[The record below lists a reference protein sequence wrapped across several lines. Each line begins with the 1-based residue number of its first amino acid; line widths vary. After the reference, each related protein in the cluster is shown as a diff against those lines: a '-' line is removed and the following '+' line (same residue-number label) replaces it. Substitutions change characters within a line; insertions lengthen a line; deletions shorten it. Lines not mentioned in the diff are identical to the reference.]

1 MHLKERLN
9 SVFLDINKKL
19 DNPDF
24 THSITSF
31 VNTYENIK
39 TDSAMVSALSTF
51 GKSLQTKARGCKRQR
66 GYLQTSPQSGVQ
78 LTAVSRSKTSLDGT
92 LKVSRKE
99 RVYGRTGRN
108 PSAPFHS
115 IVQCVEESVCL
126 EGNH

>member
-1 MHLKERLN
+1 MHLKERLK
-9 SVFLDINKKL
+9 SVFLDMNKKL

-66 GYLQTSPQSGVQ
+66 GCLQTSPQSGVQ
-78 LTAVSRSKTSLDGT
+78 LGAASRSKNCLDGT
-92 LKVSRKE
+92 PKVSRKE
-99 RVYGRTGRN
+99 HVYEIN

-115 IVQCVEESVCL
+115 IIQCEEESVCL
-126 EGNH
+126 EGNL